1 MDQFHWIVLIIAV
14 VLLIILLT
22 AAAMMLRHQNSD
34 EIFPKTYG
42 KCPDGWKYSE
52 KYNACYGSE
61 PRANSHSGLPI
72 FDSNNYKIYSDYT
85 DYTILPNVAGG
96 AKGYLIYNADTTDS
110 KYNEVNKVIQKH
122 ENEQRGGEGYYE
134 TIDFD
139 NPKNFYAARFKPD
152 ASRCDLKKWA
162 EYHKIKWDGITN
174 YNNC

>member
-22 AAAMMLRHQNSD
+22 AAAMMLRHQKSD

-42 KCPDGWKYSE
+42 KCPDGWKESDGNCYIIKGGQEMTHNHNSNTDATSYEPNNNVLSE
-52 KYNACYGSE
+52 L
-61 PRANSHSGLPI
+61 SGLIMDASEYNYHDPDRLTG
-72 FDSNNYKIYSDYT
+72 DSYIT
-85 DYTILPNVAGG
+85 
-96 AKGYLIYNADTTDS
+96 
-110 KYNEVNKVIQKH
+110 
-122 ENEQRGGEGYYE
+122 
-134 TIDFD
+134 
-139 NPKNFYAARFKPD
+139 FKPD

>member
-22 AAAMMLRHQNSD
+22 AAAMMLRNQNSE

-42 KCPDGWKYSE
+42 KCPDGWKE
-52 KYNACYGSE
+52 
-61 PRANSHSGLPI
+61 
-72 FDSNNYKIYSDYT
+72 
-85 DYTILPNVAGG
+85 
-96 AKGYLIYNADTTDS
+96 AKGKCYIAKGGQVMTHNHNGNTDAIS
-110 KYNEVNKVIQKH
+110 YMPNSNVLSELDGVIIKSSGSNYD
-122 ENEQRGGEGYYE
+122 EKTSRGRSY
-134 TIDFD
+134 I
-139 NPKNFYAARFKPD
+139 RFKPD

>member
-22 AAAMMLRHQNSD
+22 AAAMMLRHQKSD

-42 KCPDGWKYSE
+42 KCPDGWKEDGGNCYIIKGGQVMTHNHNGNTDATSYEPNSNVLSDLSGVIMDPPRYSYDE
-52 KYNACYGSE
+52 STPPATG
-61 PRANSHSGLPI
+61 
-72 FDSNNYKIYSDYT
+72 DSYI
-85 DYTILPNVAGG
+85 P
-96 AKGYLIYNADTTDS
+96 
-110 KYNEVNKVIQKH
+110 
-122 ENEQRGGEGYYE
+122 
-134 TIDFD
+134 
-139 NPKNFYAARFKPD
+139 FKPD